1 MIDSDGSQRGIVSLS
16 TAKSL
21 AAERNLDL
29 VKVADESESKGAEG
43 KRVMI
48 PAVCKI
54 IDYGKYMYEMSK
66 KEKESRKRQRNADIK
81 EIRISLNIDE
91 NDLNT
96 KVNQARNFAESG
108 DKIRVVM
115 RLKGREANL
124 ASTGKEKMLNFANLC
139 SEFANMTNLVYNS
152 DKRSSFIMNLDPKSK
167 NDLSNVS

>member
-1 MIDSDGSQRGIVSLS
+1 MIE
-16 TAKSL
+16 AKNL
-21 AAERNLDL
+21 AAEKNLDL
-29 VKVADESESKGAEG
+29 VKVADESESKNAEG
-43 KRVMI
+43 KSVQI

-66 KEKESRKRQRNADIK
+66 KEKESRKRQRNADVK

-96 KVNQARNFAESG
+96 KVNQAKNFAGSG

-124 ASTGKEKMLNFANLC
+124 ASTGREKMLNFANLC
-139 SEFANMTNLVYNS
+139 SEFTNMVNLAYNS
-152 DKRSSFIMNLDPKSK
+152 DKRSSFIMNLDPKPK
-167 NDLSNVS
+167 K